1 MNAANDLSVNYVKG
15 KVLHIADTLCGVHQ
29 SDFTQMK
36 RTVRNLNWLH
46 MFTQ

>member
-15 KVLHIADTLCGVHQ
+15 KVLHKADTLCGVHL
-29 SDFTQMK
+29 SDFKKTM
-36 RTVRNLNWLH
+36 RNLNWLH